1 MCFLNLH
8 SVSFTR
14 LGKFSAVLSF
24 FLIVFVSGVQVF
36 PGSYGKESAYNAEDL
51 GSVLGSGRSS
61 EEGNGVKQSES
72 VILPYRPLQRIEQVL
87 KSYRLYI

>member
-1 MCFLNLH
+1 MLPELAFCLLH
-8 SVSFTR
+8 QVR
-14 LGKFSAVLSF
+14 EVFSRSF